1 MKIKPLSLCGSL
13 VGSAILLSSFA
24 AQANGGVALGATR
37 LIYPEGQKEISVAL
51 TNTSKDGSFLVQSW
65 ITTSE
70 DKKTQDYILTPPLF
84 VSKPKSENTLRV
96 MYAGPALPTDRES
109 VFYLHSRSIPSID
122 KSKLDKSN
130 VLQIAIESV
139 IKVFW
144 RPKGLTTTSQAA
156 ETSLK
161 CSHSGQSVT
170 LENPTPYYV
179 SLVSLYSGTSKL
191 PNTMVPPKSTKTVP
205 FSGSGGTVTY
215 KAINDYGATSG
226 QITCGASGGSK
237 VVSNGN

>member
-1 MKIKPLSLCGSL
+1 MKMTFSSLCMSFAGSVL
-13 VGSAILLSSFA
+13 LLSTFA
-24 AQANGGVALGATR
+24 AQAKGGVALGATR

-51 TNTSKDGSFLVQSW
+51 TNTSQEASYLVQSW
-65 ITTSE
+65 MATAT
-70 DKKTQDYILTPPLF
+70 DQKTQDYILTPPLF

-144 RPKGLTTTSQAA
+144 RPKGLPTKPDAAPASLTCSQ
-156 ETSLK
+156 
-161 CSHSGQSVT
+161 SGGTVT
-170 LENPTPYYV
+170 LKNPSPYYL
-179 SLVSLYSGTSKL
+179 SLVSLYSGTRKL
-191 PNTMVPPKSTKTVP
+191 PNTMVPPKGEKTLP
-205 FSGSGGTVTY
+205 ISGGSGGAITY
-215 KAINDYGATSG
+215 KAINDYGALSE
-226 QITCGASGGSK
+226 QMSCSSGGSIPK
-237 VVSNGN
+237 K